1 MKCNILLK
9 KNFYPLKGI
18 HLGCHQFDVNHVN
31 VDNAL
36 FILHLVIQQPHSLPS
51 AHVHSVAHLRLSKC
65 DIKIIVHV

>member
-1 MKCNILLK
+1 LK
-9 KNFYPLKGI
+9 NLYPLKGI

-36 FILHLVIQQPHSLPS
+36 FIIHLVFRNSCFLPF
-51 AHVHSVAHLRLSKC
+51 AHVHSVDHLQLSKC